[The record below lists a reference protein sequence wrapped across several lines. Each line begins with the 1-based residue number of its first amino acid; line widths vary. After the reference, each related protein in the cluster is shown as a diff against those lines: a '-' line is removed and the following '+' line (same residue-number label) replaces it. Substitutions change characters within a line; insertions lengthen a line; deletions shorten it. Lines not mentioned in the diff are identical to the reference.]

1 MVVFKARRLLVVFWR
16 ISQPIAGI
24 VALLAG
30 LAAAIDLRGR
40 AGLHVAGLRGDRG
53 ASRGGLLL
61 VVLVS
66 VVAVVVLV
74 SSC

>member
-30 LAAAIDLRGR
+30 LAAIDLRGR

-74 SSC
+74 S